1 MLQRSPDEGVPHV
14 TWSKR
19 GTKRYGYVS
28 RRGPNGF
35 EKDYLGSGPIAEIAN
50 TGIALNRVQRKNYR
64 IARRAEIE
72 FGGQAGILLER
83 LRDWMDFFVA
93 AQAWI
98 GRSRPSLRKAR
109 RQFMTEQADAG
120 LADTTLFADLRRT
133 VAAAN
138 GGDVV
143 ARFEICQLL
152 DRHSDIWRSV
162 SDLAGMAEERLIKL
176 ATGGEHLLTES
187 LRRKTAEMKNELG
200 GDSAT
205 PLQRL
210 LIERITASWLHV
222 QIEEMTLAAAET
234 KTDKEHHR
242 RTLALAHRQHLEAIQ
257 VFATIRPESPTLKA
271 RIHKIEPE

>member
-1 MLQRSPDEGVPHV
+1 MGH
-14 TWSKR
+14 SKR
-19 GTKRYGYVS
+19 GSKLYLYRC

-35 EKDYLGSGPIAEIAN
+35 EKDYLGSGPVAEIAS
-50 TGIALNRVQRKNYR
+50 TGMALNQVRRENYR

-72 FGGQAGILLER
+72 FSGQAGVLLER
-83 LRDWMDFFVA
+83 LRDWTDFMVA

-98 GRSRPSLRKAR
+98 GRSRPSLRKWH
-109 RQFMTEQADAG
+109 FMTEQADAG

-138 GGDVV
+138 AGDLG
-143 ARFEICQLL
+143 ARHELCQLL
-152 DRHSDIWRSV
+152 DKQSAVWKCV
-162 SDLAGMAEERLIKL
+162 SDLAGMTEERLIKL

-210 LIERITASWLHV
+210 LIERITASWLHLQV
-222 QIEEMTLAAAET
+222 GEMALAAAET
-234 KTDKEHHR
+234 KGEIER
-242 RTLALAHRQHLEAIQ
+242 SQRALALAHRQHLEAIQ

-271 RIHKIEPE
+271 RIHKIGPE